1 MGLIRFFLALSV
13 VFSHNGI
20 HVPGIDGLL
29 AVYAFFV
36 ISGFYMALVLNEK
49 YQDNVAGFYGARF
62 LRLWPSYIVVLLVVL
77 LLIAPMSSAIYTST
91 LAAVYTWTVN
101 LTMFFYNTLGWFG
114 IDSATGKLVFLATPE
129 GGASALLN
137 AAHMPHIWS
146 IGEEI
151 SFYLLAPFIAR
162 KPKTILAVL
171 AMALL
176 IHVAIMS
183 DLYPLHP
190 LQRYSGFNTFW
201 LFLFGMTAYHGWKKY
216 NASLERM
223 RLDALWCSIFG
234 VGISIACIIAAQK
247 LWDHQILLCIPFAL
261 FAACVIPLFHATR
274 RSRVDKFVGELSY
287 PIYLTHWPVVAY
299 LIVDH
304 QGSWYWSFV
313 IAGISIACSIALYFC
328 VDFHVEKI
336 RRRLA
341 RTPVGLAGAGVD
353 SSHGEAPRPTA
364 R

>member
-49 YQDNVAGFYGARF
+49 YQDNIAGFYGARF
-62 LRLWPSYIVVLLVVL
+62 LRLWPSYIVVLLLVL
-77 LLIAPMSSAIYTST
+77 LLIAPMSDAIYTST

-114 IDSATGKLVFLATPE
+114 IDSTTGKLVFLATPE

-151 SFYLLAPFIAR
+151 SFYLMAPFIAR
-162 KPKTILAVL
+162 KPKAILAVL

-216 NASLERM
+216 SASLDRM
-223 RLDALWCSIFG
+223 NLAASWCSILG
-234 VGISIACIIAAQK
+234 VGISIACIIAAQQ

-341 RTPVGLAGAGVD
+341 RTSYPLAA
-353 SSHGEAPRPTA
+353 ERQKI
-364 R
+364 